1 MSTIPHHPQ
10 CAVSLDVEPKP
21 HNHIPRCTCWQW
33 RRQQTAKRKLRGRG
47 LSRGPLFLPD
57 GVTALGNGNY
67 IRTPLGGGGD
77 YG

>member
-1 MSTIPHHPQ
+1 M
-10 CAVSLDVEPKP
+10 
-21 HNHIPRCTCWQW
+21 
-33 RRQQTAKRKLRGRG
+33 
-47 LSRGPLFLPD
+47 SRGPLFLPD